1 MFKTR
6 DIRPGSWKPDRNG
19 NTLGDLVR
27 KKLSLLV
34 VCRRCKHQ
42 GLIFPAHLIARFG
55 ETFPAVTIRR
65 YIRCSVCRCTSVNLH
80 EASR

>member
-1 MFKTR
+1 MFRTR
-6 DIRPGSWKPDRNG
+6 DIQPGSWKPDRNG

-34 VCRRCKHQ
+34 VSHRCKHQ
-42 GLIFPAHLIARFG
+42 GVIFPANLIKRFG
-55 ETFPAVTIRR
+55 ENYPAVAIRR
-65 YIRCSVCRCTSVNLH
+65 HVRCSVCRCTSANLH